1 MNVVIDSL
9 PCRGVHHGRRSHED
23 LCSIEKGVALDE
35 AANATEAL
43 DDRVSTPRAQLAV
56 DKLPLHLVGIHGVF
70 EAVARFLLRI
80 RALGSVHPARE
91 RVQLLRWLER
101 AYPNSLNQENITILS
116 Q

>member
-9 PCRGVHHGRRSHED
+9 PCRGINHGRRSHED

-43 DDRVSTPRAQLAV
+43 DDRVSTPRTQFAV

-70 EAVARFLLRI
+70 KAVARLLLRI
-80 RALGSVHPARE
+80 RVLCSIHPTRE
-91 RVQLLRWLER
+91 RVQLLPWLER
-101 AYPNSLNQENITILS
+101 AYPDSLNQENITVLS